1 LIIDCGQGYPIV
13 YSPRGVANSASE
25 TTIFI
30 TVMDETIIVKYKN
43 LITQLKREIIKLTE
57 ELQDLK
63 IMYDNTVEH
72 GTLIEND
79 LEETNRKLKILLGS
93 MKKYLSPQLYNSIV
107 ESGNE
112 EVQLSYKRKKLTI
125 FFSDIAGF
133 TQITDMIEPETL
145 SDLLNQYLDDMSKIA
160 LKYGGTIDKFIGDAM
175 MVFFGDPEFIDDETH
190 ARRCVL
196 MAVEMLDKIRILS
209 DEWLAR
215 GSPSQLSVRMGI
227 NTGFCTV
234 GNFGSENRMD
244 YTIIGGQVNIASRLE
259 RIAEEN
265 SIYLSNSTYNLV
277 QEIVVVAPPQS
288 TTVKGISHPI
298 EVFRLIRL
306 KDEEERTEGKYCI
319 ATEGG
324 FVLKPISYDSRY
336 ASVLEREKIVQSLE
350 TALRNIKKNIE
361 PLSKE

>member
-1 LIIDCGQGYPIV
+1 
-13 YSPRGVANSASE
+13 
-25 TTIFI
+25 
-30 TVMDETIIVKYKN
+30 MDENITGNYKII
-43 LITQLKREIIKLTE
+43 ITQLKKEIIRLTE
-57 ELQDLK
+57 ELQDLR

-107 ESGNE
+107 ESGSE
-112 EVQLSYKRKKLTI
+112 EVQLSYKRRKLTI

-133 TQITDMIEPETL
+133 TQITEMIEPEAL
-145 SDLLNQYLDDMSKIA
+145 SDLLNHYLDDMSKIA
-160 LKYGGTIDKFIGDAM
+160 LKHGGTIDKYIGDAM

-190 ARRCVL
+190 ARQCVL
-196 MAVEMLDKIRILS
+196 MAVEMLEKIRILS

-215 GSPSQLSVRMGI
+215 GSPSQLAVRMGI

-259 RIAEEN
+259 RIAEVN

-277 QEIVVVAPPQS
+277 KEIAVVEPPRS

-298 EVFRLIRL
+298 DVFKLIRL
-306 KDEEERTEGKYCI
+306 KNEEERTEGRYCI

-336 ASVLEREKIVQSLE
+336 ASRLEREKIIQSLE
-350 TALRNIKKNIE
+350 TALRNMKKSAE

>member
-1 LIIDCGQGYPIV
+1 
-13 YSPRGVANSASE
+13 
-25 TTIFI
+25 
-30 TVMDETIIVKYKN
+30 MDENIIVKYKN
-43 LITQLKREIIKLTE
+43 LIIQLKKEIMRLTE
-57 ELQDLK
+57 ESQDLR

-79 LEETNRKLKILLGS
+79 LEETNRMLKILLGS
-93 MKKYLSPQLYNSIV
+93 MKKYLAPQLYNSIV
-107 ESGNE
+107 KSGDE
-112 EVQLSYKRKKLTI
+112 EVQLSYKRSRLTI

-145 SDLLNQYLDDMSKIA
+145 SELLNQYLDDMSKIA

-190 ARRCVL
+190 ARQCVL
-196 MAVEMLDKIRILS
+196 MAVEMQDKIQILS

-215 GSPSQLSVRMGI
+215 GSPSRLSVRMGI

-265 SIYLSNSTYNLV
+265 SIYLSNSTYNLIK
-277 QEIVVVAPPQS
+277 EMAVVGPPLRI
-288 TTVKGISHPI
+288 TVKGISHPI
-298 EVFRLIRL
+298 EVFKLIRL
-306 KDEEERTEGKYCI
+306 KNEEERTEGRYCI

-324 FVLKPISYDSRY
+324 FVLTPISYDSRY
-336 ASVLEREKIVQSLE
+336 ASRLEREKIVQSLE
-350 TALRNIKKNIE
+350 TALRNIKKSIE